1 MKKYIFF
8 IGGSGAR
15 VYKAFI
21 HGSAAGMLKTK
32 EVSTMLVDADKSND
46 ANTSCIDLYKAY
58 CQMKKRVEDIGDTAF
73 TCDIQMESEEV
84 LSPVKSDAYNLR
96 SAVGTI
102 NKDRERL
109 MKAFYTEEEMKQDLR
124 GGFYAHPNIGC
135 VFFSDFENEEFEK
148 CLKKIEEQLE
158 NGEEVMVALV
168 GSVFGGTGAAG
179 IPTLFKLINSRLKS
193 NPNYEKLH
201 IGGIFLEPYFRVKG
215 KAVEQD
221 ENILINM
228 EEFYFN
234 TYEAL
239 SYYKTNHNMDFK
251 SIYLLGQATLDV
263 VNHKYASSGAGQKN
277 KPHIIELYAALA
289 IDRFLELPKESG
301 IFGYVGKRNIGWDSF
316 PKINEEEP
324 YNNAELQLAGF
335 VRAQAIFIGEIY
347 SYIFSDDREW
357 AKKCGIM
364 IPQWYK
370 AYGIH
375 NEDIKRQ
382 MREISQYSFNFMEW
396 LYAVNSK
403 YGEDNKL
410 VLDKRMNL
418 FGDVLENVYYLSAD
432 LKDGKELSK
441 KEVKANFQTFR
452 KKFDELVDTAEHVEY
467 VLDKVGDVLSLAGI
481 VPGMSPALGAA
492 GLFMKIVALARKS
505 KKQKR

>member
-1 MKKYIFF
+1 MRKYIFF

-21 HGSAAGMLKTK
+21 HSAAAGMLKTEK
-32 EVSTMLVDADKSND
+32 VSTLLVDADKNND
-46 ANTSCIDLYKAY
+46 ANTSCINLYKVY
-58 CQMKKRVEDIGDTAF
+58 RQMRTRVNEIGNDAF

-84 LSPVKSDAYNLR
+84 LSPVKSDAYNLQ

-109 MKAFYTEEEMKQDLR
+109 MKAFYTEEEMKQDLQ

-148 CLKKIEEQLE
+148 CLEKMEVQLE
-158 NGEEVMVALV
+158 SGEEVVIALV

-179 IPTLFKLINSRLKS
+179 LPTLFKLINSRLEN
-193 NPNYEKLH
+193 NPNYEKLY
-201 IGGIFLEPYFRVKG
+201 IGGVFLEPYFKVKG
-215 KAVEQD
+215 KAVERD
-221 ENILINM
+221 KNISIDM
-228 EEFYFN
+228 DEFYFN

-263 VNHKYASSGAGQKN
+263 VNHKYASSGTGQKN

-289 IDRFLELPKESG
+289 IDRFLELPKERG
-301 IFGYVGKRNIGWDSF
+301 IFGYVGKRGIGWDSF
-316 PKINEEEP
+316 PKISAESDD
-324 YNNAELQLAGF
+324 NAELQLAGF
-335 VRAQAIFIGEIY
+335 VRAQAIFVAEIY

-382 MREISQYSFNFMEW
+382 MREISQYSFNFIEW

-432 LKDGKELSK
+432 LKDGKGLSE
-441 KEVKANFQTFR
+441 KEVKVNFQTFR

-467 VLDKVGDVLSLAGI
+467 VLEKVGDVLSLAGV
-481 VPGMSPALGAA
+481 VPGISPALGAA

-505 KKQKR
+505 KNQKQ

>member
-1 MKKYIFF
+1 MGKYIFF

-21 HGSAAGMLKTK
+21 HSAAAGMLKTEK
-32 EVSTMLVDADKSND
+32 VSTLLVDADKNND

-58 CQMKKRVEDIGDTAF
+58 RQMRARVNEIGNGAF
-73 TCDIQMESEEV
+73 TCDIQMEPEEV
-84 LSPVKSDAYNLR
+84 LSPVKSDAYNLQ

-102 NKDRERL
+102 NKNRERL

-135 VFFSDFENEEFEK
+135 VFFSDFGNEEFEK
-148 CLKKIEEQLE
+148 CLKKMEAQLE

-179 IPTLFKLINSRLKS
+179 LPTLFKLISSRLKKH
-193 NPNYEKLH
+193 PNYEQLH
-201 IGGIFLEPYFRVKG
+201 IGGIFLEPYFKVKG
-215 KAVEQD
+215 KETEQ
-221 ENILINM
+221 EKNISINM
-228 EEFYFN
+228 DEFYFN

-239 SYYKTNHNMDFK
+239 SYYKTNHNMEFQ

-263 VNHKYASSGAGQKN
+263 VNHKYASSGTGQKN

-289 IDRFLELPKESG
+289 IDRFLELPKERG
-301 IFGYVGKRNIGWDSF
+301 IFGYVGKRSIGWDSF
-316 PKINEEEP
+316 PKISAESDD
-324 YNNAELQLAGF
+324 NAELQLAGF
-335 VRAQAIFIGEIY
+335 ARAQAVFIAEIY
-347 SYIFSDDREW
+347 SYIFSDDRQW
-357 AKKCGIM
+357 AKKYGIM

-370 AYGIH
+370 AYGLQ
-375 NEDIKRQ
+375 NEDIKKQ

-403 YGEDNKL
+403 YGEDNTL
-410 VLDKRMNL
+410 VPDNRMKL
-418 FGDVLENVYYLSAD
+418 FGNVLENVYYLSAD
-432 LKDGKELSK
+432 LKDGKNLSEK
-441 KEVKANFQTFR
+441 GVKANFQAFR

-467 VLDKVGDVLSLAGI
+467 ALEKVGEILSLAGV
-481 VPGMSPALGAA
+481 VPGTPPALGAA
-492 GLFMKIVALARKS
+492 GLFMKIVALAGKQ